1 MKLNERLKMATDVA
15 GLGAI
20 AHEKPGAWLPD
31 AVMRLSLGLTRERA
45 LAGRP
50 YLDDQE
56 LRAAYVAMYWPV
68 SYLQTEE
75 VIAIAGGKLGRV
87 LDIGGGT
94 GASAAAALD
103 AGATSVTILDH
114 AGDALGFCQALF
126 KGEPVETIQ
135 TNAEDYAPAKKYDT
149 ILGVHVLNEL
159 YGADEDRATLL
170 LETVKSWME
179 HLTPDGRLIIVEP
192 ALKVLGHDLLRIRDA
207 LVLDGMHIQAP
218 CIFQGAC
225 PALRDNDWCHT
236 SLVWAPPHW
245 VTRLAEA
252 SNLDRTRITMS
263 YLVVSRS
270 AKAVELPE
278 GASDMARVVSEPL
291 HSKGRLRYLVCGT
304 KGRYPIVSPESRVSY
319 NTQAMKRLPPST
331 VVELGATVTKGD
343 GEDVSKGYVKVME
356 RP

>member
-1 MKLNERLKMATDVA
+1 MKLNERLKMATEVA

-50 YLDDQE
+50 YLDDTE

-68 SYLQTEE
+68 SYLQTQE
-75 VIAIAGGKLGRV
+75 VLSIAGGKLGRV

-103 AGATSVTILDH
+103 AGATAVTIPDH
-114 AGDALGFCQALF
+114 AGDALGFCQSLF

-159 YGADEDRATLL
+159 YGADEDRETLL
-170 LETVKSWME
+170 LSTVNSWME
-179 HLTPDGRLIIVEP
+179 HLTPDGRLIIIEP
-192 ALKVLGHDLLRIRDA
+192 ALKVLSQDLLKIRDA
-207 LVLDGMHIQAP
+207 LMVAGMRIQAP

-225 PALRDNDWCHT
+225 PALKDNDWCHT
-236 SLVWAPPHW
+236 SLIWTPPHW

-270 AKAVELPE
+270 GPALELPP
-278 GASDMARVVSEPL
+278 GSSDLARVVSEPL
-291 HSKGRLRYLVCGT
+291 HTKGRLRYLVCGT
-304 KGRYPIVSPESRVSY
+304 KGRYPIVSPESRV
-319 NTQAMKRLPPST
+319 NEDTQDMKRLPPGT
-331 VVELGATVTKGD
+331 VVELGPTVTKGD
-343 GEDVSKGYVKVME
+343 GEDVSKGYVKVVE